1 MAAVIVVGILGVAVL
16 LWLFTA
22 GAAKLREEEE
32 DLMDEWISEKEEEDE
47 RN

>member
-1 MAAVIVVGILGVAVL
+1 MAAVIVVSVLGVAVL

-32 DLMDEWISEKEEEDE
+32 DLMDKWINEKEDENE